1 MAGSK
6 RSKVK
11 AKAAEIIETLS
22 PTNSPP
28 TVQDDDDLLDDLLA
42 QIDNNPSSNPEAV
55 KVLREVDANQQQSTS
70 PPLIGKI
77 GKKKDPKAKFQA
89 RQAKKAAALAAAQPP
104 EDKEAEARLEREKAE
119 EERAIRGVCDS
130 LGLEIYEIN
139 PDGHCMFSAIADQ
152 LCQLGIIN
160 AQQAN
165 YKLTRTV
172 ASEYMQAHP
181 DDFLPFLP
189 SLDGEDGVGATE
201 AGLLTPALFSKYCA
215 TVRDTGA
222 WGGEPEIMALS
233 RAYKVPIH
241 VVQWGAP
248 SIVCHSPNGN
258 EVDPSLPSV
267 KVSYHRRMYGLGEH
281 YNSLRPKRTLPGQN
295 LLNALLAGGGA

>member
-11 AKAAEIIETLS
+11 AKAAELIETLS

-42 QIDNNPSSNPEAV
+42 QIDNNPSTSPEAV
-55 KVLREVDANQQQSTS
+55 KVLKEVDATQSQSTS
-70 PPLIGKI
+70 PPLIGKL

-89 RQAKKAAALAAAQPP
+89 RQAKKAAALAAAQPAD
-104 EDKEAEARLEREKAE
+104 DKEAEARLEREKVE
-119 EERAIRGVCDS
+119 EERAIRSVCES
-130 LGLEIYEIN
+130 LGLEVYEVN
-139 PDGHCMFSAIADQ
+139 ADGHCMFSAIADQ
-152 LCQLGIIN
+152 LCQLGMIN
-160 AQQAN
+160 AQQAS

-201 AGLLTPALFSKYCA
+201 ATGLMTPAQFSKYCA

-248 SIVCHSPNGN
+248 SIVCHSPDGN
-258 EVDPSLPSV
+258 EADPSLPSV

-281 YNSLRPKRTLPGQN
+281 YNSLRPKRTILPGQN
-295 LLNALLAGGGA
+295 LLNALMS